1 MLKKFS
7 AAGALA
13 LVLCSLVFA
22 QTTRKEAEAKL
33 KQVFEGKKVIVK
45 IDMPGTRDGVDI
57 RPEKGAALDMAKYS
71 RRLADFGTSI
81 MKGETVVV
89 TMVELGGDEVE
100 FHLNGGG
107 YGSGGD
113 TSSEPVAPK
122 YPQALPKSSREL
134 ELEESLKTET
144 NRSRIDYLRS
154 ELRRERDRR
163 ERDDE
168 RAMNDYRY
176 RMEERESVIRE
187 RRLRRGSR
195 FHVRFS
201 ELKTVT
207 ITPEM
212 LMGYLAEY
220 VDFSPMN
227 GATPTN
233 DQPTKIDPLD
243 DDRPYTGEW
252 RNGRDEILRIGDT
265 DLRFPDGSR
274 IPYSETFRISD
285 ARAFVIEYVSPRT
298 GAKTFVLIFLGDGDM
313 KIRYFDSLADL
324 QRGVNNRGEEVWRR

>member
-1 MLKKFS
+1 MLKKII
-7 AAGALA
+7 GAFA
-13 LVLCSLVFA
+13 FAVILCSFAFA
-22 QTTRKEAEAKL
+22 QATRKESEAKL
-33 KQVFEGKKVIVK
+33 KQFFEGKKVIVK

-57 RPEKGAALDMAKYS
+57 RPEKGAALDMPKYS
-71 RRLADFGTSI
+71 RRLADFGIAIT
-81 MKGETVVV
+81 KGETVTV

-113 TSSEPVAPK
+113 NSSEPTAPIR
-122 YPQALPKSSREL
+122 PQQLPKSKREL
-134 ELEESLKTET
+134 ELEESLGTET

-163 ERDDE
+163 EREDE
-168 RAMNDYRY
+168 RAMNEYQY
-176 RMEERESVIRE
+176 RMEQREAVIRE
-187 RRLRRGSR
+187 RRLVRGSR

-201 ELKTVT
+201 ELKTAT

-227 GATPTN
+227 GSGQTN
-233 DQPTKIDPLD
+233 DQPGRIDPVD
-243 DDRPYTGEW
+243 DDRPYTGDW
-252 RNGRDEILRIGDT
+252 RNGRDEILRITDN
-265 DLRFPDGSR
+265 DLRFPDGAR
-274 IPYSETFRISD
+274 LPYNELFRISD
-285 ARAFVIEYVSPRT
+285 ARAFVVEYSSPRS

-313 KIRYFDSLADL
+313 KIRYFDSLDDL
-324 QRGVNNRGEEVWRR
+324 QRGANNRGEEIWRR